1 MKERIQKAYDTGYP
15 IFEQLYNMSHVEIRE
30 KLNSILK
37 SQAGYETYQSV
48 ISAGTVVK
56 ESYDDKPHEI
66 KINFYDTIEINFMG
80 IAYKGEHRAPRIIV
94 AFDEHF
100 KL

>member
-1 MKERIQKAYDTGYP
+1 MKDRIQRAHDIGYP
-15 IFEQLYNMSHVEIRE
+15 IFEQIYNMPHAEIRE

-37 SQAGYETYQSV
+37 SHDAFESYKSV

-56 ESYDDKPHEI
+56 ENHDDEPHQI

-80 IAYKGEHRAPRIIV
+80 IAYKPEHRAIKLIV